1 MNNIQFAAALAAPT
15 GTGLLAAPFSQ
26 DKDVVVYRE
35 SPLPAS
41 GKPKVLQYRRTLPKP
56 GANGFQGMER
66 GEVRYVEYYY
76 DANGTEYVNTI
87 SMTSSMAVA
96 TPLAFRQAMLLKA
109 RLAFDHANA
118 TAVVE
123 ANTVPMG

>member
-15 GTGLLAAPFSQ
+15 GTGLLVAPFSQ

-35 SPLPAS
+35 SPLPAT
-41 GKPKVLQYRRTLPKP
+41 GKPKVLQYRRTLPKA

-76 DANGTEYVNTI
+76 DANGTEYVNTV

-96 TPLAFRQAMLLKA
+96 TPPAFRSAMLLKA

-123 ANTVPMG
+123 TNTVPMG